1 MIKFKQTKIKGV
13 WYIKNFLLTDKRG
26 KLIKIYDEVLYK
38 KLKRNLVHGL

>member
-38 KLKRNLVHGL
+38 KLKKTRIYF